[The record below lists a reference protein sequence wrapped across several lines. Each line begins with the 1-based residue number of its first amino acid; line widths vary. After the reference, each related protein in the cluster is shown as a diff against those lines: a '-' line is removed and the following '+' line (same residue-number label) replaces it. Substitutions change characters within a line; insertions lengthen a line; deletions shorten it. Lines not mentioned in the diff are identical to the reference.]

1 VFESESG
8 AMPAI
13 GADLQLDA
21 ASGTPT
27 DFDLQSFFAGLTG
40 ITASI
45 AGVAEPEISAGLWVV
60 SEIFS
65 MLPSAS
71 PTANSSFQTTYD
83 GLLTKVATA
92 RDEMAQALISQSEQV
107 RTDQGLLG
115 LVGQLRS
122 RGTWALNSDGM
133 ESTSRQAFVIETY
146 KALVPTVY
154 DRYWIQNCADNGTGR
169 YCRGPSPG
177 PGVMGNSQAFR
188 TIGLPPATS
197 LGLPSTPCIYHQN
210 TGSYYCHYDTNSP
223 PAALMSRIWG
233 PVSPTCNYQPG
244 NPNTAWTYGCN
255 LGVPVATS
263 IGNSPWPF
271 ATYAGNPVTYSSSG
285 SALAAASATPG
296 VVRASVARAA
306 RAAQAGADARASR
319 ELLGPLRFT
328 GRVFFPRGLRP
339 RRMRVV
345 VARTL
350 FEHGRR
356 EELARS
362 GSGRRLRPFALRHV
376 RDGLFTSRRRG
387 GPRVRLRV
395 RRVDVRGG
403 ARLDLRLSRIRT
415 RDIRALCT
423 VLPARV
429 HRAGRPL
436 ELETRL
442 RLRDGSATHAI
453 MMIQRWRCVRD
464 RKGEFT
470 GIRPI
475 KPKRHV
481 ARPGLAVRMKA
492 PRISAS
498 GRRATVRITV
508 ANQRRPRP
516 SRAASSLWDLRI
528 TATAGG
534 PPRTARVKELRAR
547 HSRTL
552 RLTIPVPRRARGR
565 VCVQVAAIAP
575 SARAAGARRC
585 TRIAGAPPS
594 AGCATVGNAACA
606 PAARRPR
613 ATRPPATPSPTSAT
627 TVARTAHGTSTR

>member
-1 VFESESG
+1 
-8 AMPAI
+8 
-13 GADLQLDA
+13 
-21 ASGTPT
+21 
-27 DFDLQSFFAGLTG
+27 
-40 ITASI
+40 
-45 AGVAEPEISAGLWVV
+45 
-60 SEIFS
+60 
-65 MLPSAS
+65 
-71 PTANSSFQTTYD
+71 
-83 GLLTKVATA
+83 
-92 RDEMAQALISQSEQV
+92 
-107 RTDQGLLG
+107 
-115 LVGQLRS
+115 
-122 RGTWALNSDGM
+122 
-133 ESTSRQAFVIETY
+133 
-146 KALVPTVY
+146 
-154 DRYWIQNCADNGTGR
+154 
-169 YCRGPSPG
+169 
-177 PGVMGNSQAFR
+177 MGNSQAFR

-210 TGSYYCHYDTNSP
+210 TGSYYCYYDTNSP

-255 LGVPVATS
+255 LGVPAATS

-285 SALAAASATPG
+285 SALGAVSATPG
-296 VVRASVARAA
+296 VVRASAAHASSSA
-306 RAAQAGADARASR
+306 RAAQASASARASR
-319 ELLGPLRFT
+319 NVLGPLRFT
-328 GRVFFPRGLRP
+328 GRVFFARGLRP

-362 GSGRRLRPFALRHV
+362 GSGRRLRPFALRRV
-376 RDGLFTSRRRG
+376 RDGVFTSRRRAA
-387 GPRVRLRV
+387 PRVRLRL
-395 RRVDVRGG
+395 RHLDARGG
-403 ARLDLRLSRIRT
+403 ARLDLRLTRVRT
-415 RDIRALCT
+415 REIRALCT

-429 HRAGRPL
+429 HPAGRPL

-442 RLRDGSATHAI
+442 RLRDGAVTQAVT
-453 MMIQRWRCVRD
+453 MLQRWRCVRD

-475 KPKRHV
+475 KPKRRV

-492 PRISAS
+492 PRVSAS

-534 PPRTARVKELRAR
+534 PPRTARIKELRAR

-575 SARAAGARRC
+575 AARGAGARRC
-585 TRIAGAPPS
+585 ARTRSRDDEVGS
-594 AGCATVGNAACA
+594 AGT
-606 PAARRPR
+606 
-613 ATRPPATPSPTSAT
+613 
-627 TVARTAHGTSTR
+627 